1 MNCHFNKLEEYRIPG
16 DKGVQTN
23 GMEMTIETVRVF
35 LFYLFRSPINEAPCN
50 LVNRGSSKKI
60 A

>member
-35 LFYLFRSPINEAPCN
+35 LFYLFPN
-50 LVNRGSSKKI
+50 
-60 A
+60 